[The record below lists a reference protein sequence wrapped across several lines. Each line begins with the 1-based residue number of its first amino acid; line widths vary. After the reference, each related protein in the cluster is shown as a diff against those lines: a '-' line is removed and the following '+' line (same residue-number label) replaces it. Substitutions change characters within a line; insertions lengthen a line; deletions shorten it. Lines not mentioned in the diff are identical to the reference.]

1 MEIEDSENT
10 KVIYVVNAYELKI
23 VLANKKVTTGA
34 KLVLLNLSSR
44 LGGKDYCFPSQE
56 TIGKDL
62 GLSARQVRTH
72 IKTLVDKRI
81 IFVKK
86 RALNQQKEKHMYSN
100 EYNLTNI
107 LKKKTIN
114 DKSKT

>member
-1 MEIEDSENT
+1 MEIKDSENT
-10 KVIYVVNAYELKI
+10 KVIFVVDAYKLRE
-23 VLANKKVTTGA
+23 VLADKRLTTGA
-34 KLVLLNLSSR
+34 KLVLLNLKSR

-72 IKTLVDKRI
+72 VKTLVSKKI

-86 RALNQQKEKHMYSN
+86 RALNQKKEKHMYSN